1 VRSFRPHRLH
11 ETDDDIS
18 PQHNRA
24 TIPALGKRGAA
35 MSTIIDLLF
44 REYLKTKLAEM
55 KALPAKPAGK

>member
-1 VRSFRPHRLH
+1 MRSFRPRSSH

-18 PQHNRA
+18 PQHNRT
-24 TIPALGKRGAA
+24 TIAGLGKRGAA